1 MVLKWFLFGEKNVS
15 AFLPN
20 RNEAWKSGAI
30 GKGMNHFQI
39 ALGYVEKGGG

>member
-1 MVLKWFLFGEKNVS
+1 MVPEWFLFGEESVS

-20 RNEAWKSGAI
+20 RNEAWDSGAM
-30 GKGMNHFQI
+30 GKGMNRLQI